1 MRTALSPAKVHR
13 LRRIVG
19 WLAVLL
25 LGLAL
30 ATAALAL
37 TRHTRVQCRPLVS
50 GHAGI
55 EAALHGE
62 TPQRFTA
69 LHRGEHRQALF
80 DFELPG
86 GVAPEWQSPVGR
98 SPFGN

>member
-1 MRTALSPAKVHR
+1 MRTAFSPAKVHR

-37 TRHTRVQCRPLVS
+37 ARHTSVQGRPLGS

-55 EAALHGE
+55 EAALYGE
-62 TPQRFTA
+62 TPQRFAT
-69 LHRGEHRQALF
+69 LRCGDHH
-80 DFELPG
+80 
-86 GVAPEWQSPVGR
+86 
-98 SPFGN
+98 